1 MRGLHYGVMK
11 ATLIV
16 LTAAVVTAG
25 CGGTRTVTRTVTVDR
40 TAKTGIGPP
49 REVVFYGHIKS
60 LRRDGRR
67 FELRF
72 DPAWFLSGSAAE
84 HAAVE
89 DKVLQPGEPVPNDNY
104 TVEEGHRLLTF
115 VVFPNAHVSVLTK
128 GLQST
133 AIPVAEL
140 AEILAGKNPQH
151 RALFD
156 PSNHSA
162 FWIRVGEKYPNPVI
176 ALDQQYHP

>member
-1 MRGLHYGVMK
+1 MRDVK
-11 ATLIV
+11 AALLILAV
-16 LTAAVVTAG
+16 LSVAG

-40 TAKTGIGPP
+40 TAKSGVGPP

-60 LRRDGRR
+60 LRRKGRR

-115 VVFPNAHVSVLTK
+115 VVFPNAQVTVLTK
-128 GLQST
+128 GLHPTTIS
-133 AIPVAEL
+133 VDEL
-140 AEILAGKNPQH
+140 ATILEGKNPKH

-162 FWIRVGEKYPNPVI
+162 FWIRVGDKYPNPVI